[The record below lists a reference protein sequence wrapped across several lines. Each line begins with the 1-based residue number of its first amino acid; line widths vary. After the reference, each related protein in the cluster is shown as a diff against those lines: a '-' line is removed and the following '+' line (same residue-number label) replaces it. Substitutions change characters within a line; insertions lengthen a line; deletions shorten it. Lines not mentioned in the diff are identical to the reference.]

1 MKRHSSEK
9 DFSGN
14 DYTGNRSNTGFDQG
28 DREYGNITNER
39 DESDE
44 DFSEEIEDED
54 EIADDDLTDDGDIP
68 SEFPGRETERD
79 YKAPKADRDYGNEG
93 L

>member
-1 MKRHSSEK
+1 MKRQSNEE

-14 DYTGNRSNTGFDQG
+14 DFTGNRSTGFDQG
-28 DREYGNITNER
+28 DRDYGTVR
-39 DESDE
+39 DEREDSDE
-44 DFSEEIEDED
+44 DLTEDIEDED
-54 EIADDDLTDDGDIP
+54 EIEDEDLTSEGDIP
-68 SEFPGRETERD
+68 REFPGRETERD